1 MKTWA
6 DYQKKAITT
15 AIYKEK
21 ILYPTLGLVDESS
34 EFFHSLGQKGQL
46 KELGDCFWYVSA
58 LTYDIKS
65 DINSIYEES
74 IEMEPIFTNLKDAA
88 FNMIAAGAKICGIV
102 KKWRRDEETIEPS
115 DDKVIAIEF
124 ELVSYMDSINYICKE
139 LGVRWQEVA
148 QINLDKLFDRKK
160 RNKIKGSGDDR

>member
-21 ILYPTLGLVDESS
+21 ILYPTLGLVDESA
-34 EFFHSLGQKGQL
+34 EFYHAIGQKGQL
-46 KELGDCFWYVSA
+46 KEIGDCFFFLSL
-58 LTYDIKS
+58 LTYDINS

-74 IEMEPIFTNLKDAA
+74 IEMEPIFTNINEAA
-88 FNMIAAGAKICGIV
+88 LNMILSAAKICGIV
-102 KKWRRDEETIEPS
+102 KKWRRDGETIEPS

-124 ELVSYMDSINYICKE
+124 ELVSYMDSINFICDA
-139 LGVRWQEVA
+139 LGCTWYDVA
-148 QINLDKLFDRKK
+148 QMNLDKRKNYGNK
-160 RNKIKGSGDDR
+160 NKIPYRLN

>member
-21 ILYPTLGLVDESS
+21 ILYPTLGLVDESA
-34 EFFHSLGQKGQL
+34 EFFQAIRQKGSL
-46 KELGDCFWYVSA
+46 KKLGDCFFYLA
-58 LTYDIKS
+58 LLTYDIDS

-74 IEMEPIFTNLKDAA
+74 YGESIEMESIFTNITDAA
-88 FNMIAAGAKICGIV
+88 LNMMLAGAKICGIV
-102 KKWRRDEETIEPS
+102 KKWRRDGETIEPS

-124 ELVSYMDSINYICKE
+124 ELVSYMDSINYICNE
-139 LGVRWQEVA
+139 LKVQWQDVA
-148 QINLDKLFDRKK
+148 QMNLEKRK
-160 RNKIKGSGDDR
+160 